1 MMSKSLGFLLV
12 LTGSFMNAEHVLPS
26 NRSLFPLNFI
36 ESSIALNQKL
46 QFTEYLKNNAPIDIE
61 YDPRDQNEWIK
72 NILIDFTDLHTSSKN
87 QNEKISRM
95 APTPPPFPLPN
106 VTQGCLLQLVQL
118 AQGLTSKQMWALSG
132 KFNRNFKFTQNRIFQ
147 YFHKIFKF
155 WTRLLSPLQE
165 FLKVN
170 MLFEKLKST

>member
-72 NILIDFTDLHTSSKN
+72 NILIDLHLYYSLNYLFYYVNT
-87 QNEKISRM
+87 II
-95 APTPPPFPLPN
+95 
-106 VTQGCLLQLVQL
+106 LLK
-118 AQGLTSKQMWALSG
+118 T
-132 KFNRNFKFTQNRIFQ
+132 
-147 YFHKIFKF
+147 
-155 WTRLLSPLQE
+155 
-165 FLKVN
+165 
-170 MLFEKLKST
+170 